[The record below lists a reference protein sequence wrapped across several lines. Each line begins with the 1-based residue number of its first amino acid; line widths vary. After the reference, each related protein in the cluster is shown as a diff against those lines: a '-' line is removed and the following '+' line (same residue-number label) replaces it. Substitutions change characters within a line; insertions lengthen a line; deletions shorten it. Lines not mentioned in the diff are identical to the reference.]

1 YTNFFFFFFFFFVFF
16 FLIAADSQDH
26 KKEETIKPMP
36 QKWCNLW
43 PADIPF
49 PEDWFKMCRGY

>member
-1 YTNFFFFFFFFFVFF
+1 
-16 FLIAADSQDH
+16 
-26 KKEETIKPMP
+26 MP

>member
-1 YTNFFFFFFFFFVFF
+1 
-16 FLIAADSQDH
+16 
-26 KKEETIKPMP
+26 K
-36 QKWCNLW
+36 KWCNLW

>member
-1 YTNFFFFFFFFFVFF
+1 
-16 FLIAADSQDH
+16 
-26 KKEETIKPMP
+26 

-43 PADIPF
+43 PAGIPF

>member
-1 YTNFFFFFFFFFVFF
+1 
-16 FLIAADSQDH
+16 I
-26 KKEETIKPMP
+26 P

-43 PADIPF
+43 PTGMPF

>member
-1 YTNFFFFFFFFFVFF
+1 
-16 FLIAADSQDH
+16 
-26 KKEETIKPMP
+26 
-36 QKWCNLW
+36 NLW

>member
-1 YTNFFFFFFFFFVFF
+1 
-16 FLIAADSQDH
+16 I
-26 KKEETIKPMP
+26 P

-43 PADIPF
+43 PAGIPF